1 MAPPDPL
8 PRPLEGLRVLD
19 LTTAL
24 AGPYATLVL
33 GGLGAQVVKIENP
46 HSPDSARG
54 NAPFVG
60 RDGVG
65 MVRQDEGDMSLA
77 ILERG
82 RNKQSI
88 CIDLKHPQGR
98 ELFLALADKADAV
111 VENFSAGTA
120 DRLGVGYRAVSAR
133 NPRIVYT
140 SISGFGADQLQ
151 GQRKAMDTVV
161 QALSGLM
168 MTSGDAGDPPVRV
181 GVPFGDLSAPLYAV
195 IGTLAALMQAR
206 QTGRGQ
212 HVDVSLL
219 GALTAMVA
227 AEPFEV
233 MRRMGQ
239 QTRTGNAMPRLAPF
253 GVFAT
258 RDGHLAV
265 CAPTDAQVALLF
277 DAMGRPELKS
287 DARFADRNGRVQHS
301 AELHAALADWMATLS
316 TDDAVLRLDGAGVPS
331 GRVRDPGAAVRDPR
345 TLARGETVPLQHPRF
360 GRVGDVVVGGLPICM
375 SGSHTGYDRPAPTLG
390 QHTAAILGDWLG
402 LDPAQLQTLADQ
414 GVIGTGV
421 TSTGVVGTGG
431 RA

>member
-1 MAPPDPL
+1 MKPAPDPR
-8 PRPLEGLRVLD
+8 PRPLEGVRVLD

-33 GGLGAQVVKIENP
+33 GGLGARVIKIENP
-46 HSPDSARG
+46 RSPDTARG

-65 MVRQDEGDMSLA
+65 MARRRDDDMSLA

-82 RNKQSI
+82 RNKESMT
-88 CIDLKHPQGR
+88 IDLKHPRGR
-98 ELFLALADKADAV
+98 DLLLALAETADVV
-111 VENFSAGTA
+111 VENYSAGTT

-140 SISGFGADQLQ
+140 SISGFGADQLS

-168 MTSGDAGDPPVRV
+168 MTSGEADDEPLRV

-206 QTGRGQ
+206 QTGQGQ

-253 GVFAT
+253 GVFRA
-258 RDGHLAV
+258 RDGHVAI
-265 CAPTDAQVALLF
+265 CAPTDVQAGLLF
-277 DAMGRPELKS
+277 DAMERSELKA
-287 DARFADRNGRVQHS
+287 DARFGDRNGRVRHS
-301 AELHAALADWMATLS
+301 GDLHDAVAAWVATLS
-316 TDDAVLRLDGAGVPS
+316 TDEVVRRLDCAGVPS
-331 GRVRDPGAAVRDPR
+331 GRVRDPGEAVRDPR
-345 TLARGETVPLQHPRF
+345 TLSRGETVVLEHPRF
-360 GRVGDVVVGGLPICM
+360 GAVGDVVVGGLPIRM
-375 SGSHTGYDRPAPTLG
+375 SGSHTGFDRPAPTLG
-390 QHTAAILGDWLG
+390 QHTASILGELLQ
-402 LDPAQLQTLADQ
+402 LDEAHLRELAAD
-414 GVIGTGV
+414 GVIGQA
-421 TSTGVVGTGG
+421 GT
-431 RA
+431 A